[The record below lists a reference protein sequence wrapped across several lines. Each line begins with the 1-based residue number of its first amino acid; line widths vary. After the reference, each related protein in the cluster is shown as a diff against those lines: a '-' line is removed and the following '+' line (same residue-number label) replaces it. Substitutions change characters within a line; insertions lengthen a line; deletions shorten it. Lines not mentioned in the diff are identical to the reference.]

1 MAKIEALLE
10 ELNRVVAVSHSA
22 GGKEGERQMHDL
34 FIEDEDGVLVP
45 LEKKIRIMEGF
56 HVNVPSYTMRYL
68 SGIALDEL
76 ELELETDID
85 IEESEGNITMYTN
98 VKKHRTPFSIRN
110 HIKIRAKYKMTEI
123 AEGLQLLRDKFNTKL
138 TNALDRITT
147 QGES

>member
-10 ELNRVVAVSHSA
+10 ELSRVVVVSHSV
-22 GGKEGERQMHDL
+22 GGKEGDRQIHDL
-34 FIEDEDGVLVP
+34 FTEDDDGVLVP
-45 LEKKIRIMEGF
+45 LEKQIRIMEGC
-56 HVNVPSYTMRYL
+56 NVKVPNYTIRHL

-85 IEESEGNITMYTN
+85 IEESKGKITMYTN
-98 VKKHRTPFSIRN
+98 VKRRNPFSSRN
-110 HIKIRAKYKMTEI
+110 HIKIRAKYKVTEI
-123 AEGLQLLRDKFNTKL
+123 AEGLSLLRDKFNTKL